1 MRRIL
6 IAPLILQVHPASPI
20 IDFYPI
26 DFRMDL
32 NGKKFFWQAIALLP
46 FIDAARLRASLAP
59 LDTTLE
65 GEEARRN
72 SFGAELLFAR
82 VSSPLGALIVAATG
96 AGAASAGAPFRAPLD
111 ISPYVPGFGGA
122 LSWAGTVADGPLMT
136 ADDRG

>member
-65 GEEARRN
+65 AEEARRN
-72 SFGAELLFAR
+72 AFGAELLFAR
-82 VSSPLGALIVAATG
+82 ASSPLGALIVAAT
-96 AGAASAGAPFRAPLD
+96 AHHGAASAGAPLD

-136 ADDRG
+136 ADDR